1 MNPSTTKLIRAS
13 PPMTPPTIG
22 PTRLVLSD
30 DEPLLLLLARAEAL
44 LFSLPV
50 SFARPDESEEVRDEF
65 DCEEDELCD
74 VGVED
79 VPSLVVDLTLA
90 IEVCDVDDGVDVVSD
105 VVLGIVG
112 VGKANKCSVTAR
124 FPQAIY
130 E

>member
-1 MNPSTTKLIRAS
+1 
-13 PPMTPPTIG
+13 MTPPTIG

-50 SFARPDESEEVRDEF
+50 SFARPDESEEVRDEL

-74 VGVED
+74 VDVED

-90 IEVCDVDDGVDVVSD
+90 TDVCDVDDGVDVVSD

-112 VGKANKCSVTAR
+112 VGKANKCSVTAW